1 MLKDTHASVLV
12 TQQKLL
18 KRFPNTEA
26 HVVCLDTKWETF
38 SKESNENLTNAAVA
52 ENLAYVI
59 YTSGSTGKPKG
70 VQISHRSL
78 VNFLFSMMK
87 EPGLTDQDVLL
98 AVTTLSFDIAMLELL
113 LPLIVGS
120 QVVIVSSDEASDGYR
135 LLKRLTDCGATVMQA
150 TPASWQLLLAAE
162 WQGDDNLKILCGGET
177 LPRDLATQL
186 LQRGH
191 SLWNMYGPTET
202 TIWSTVNKINDK
214 VGPVLIGFPIA
225 NTQIYILDKHLQ
237 PVAVGITSELHIGGD
252 GLARGYLNRPELTA
266 ERFIANPFNND
277 MPGSRLYKTGDLAK
291 YLPDG
296 NIEILGRLDFQVKV
310 RGFRIELGDIK
321 SALEQ
326 HPAVK
331 DAIVLASEDDPGGK
345 RLIAYIVSKE
355 IMVFSIIELRN
366 YLKQKVPEYM
376 VPSAFV
382 TLKELP
388 LTPNGK
394 VDRKALPVPNKERP
408 ELGGTF
414 VAPRTPVEEALAE
427 IWAQV
432 LGLDQVGINDNFFD
446 LGGHSLLATQII
458 SRLSNTFRVEVSLRS
473 LFQAPTVADMA
484 VITVQNQIEKAESKN
499 IERTLAKL
507 EALSDEEAQR
517 LFND

>member
-1 MLKDTHASVLV
+1 
-12 TQQKLL
+12 
-18 KRFPNTEA
+18 
-26 HVVCLDTKWETF
+26 
-38 SKESNENLTNAAVA
+38 
-52 ENLAYVI
+52 
-59 YTSGSTGKPKG
+59 
-70 VQISHRSL
+70 
-78 VNFLFSMMK
+78 
-87 EPGLTDQDVLL
+87 
-98 AVTTLSFDIAMLELL
+98 
-113 LPLIVGS
+113 
-120 QVVIVSSDEASDGYR
+120 
-135 LLKRLTDCGATVMQA
+135 
-150 TPASWQLLLAAE
+150 
-162 WQGDDNLKILCGGET
+162 
-177 LPRDLATQL
+177 
-186 LQRGH
+186 
-191 SLWNMYGPTET
+191 
-202 TIWSTVNKINDK
+202 
-214 VGPVLIGFPIA
+214 LIGFPIA

-277 MPGSRLYKTGDLAK
+277 MPGSRLYKRGDLAK
-291 YLPDG
+291 DLPDG